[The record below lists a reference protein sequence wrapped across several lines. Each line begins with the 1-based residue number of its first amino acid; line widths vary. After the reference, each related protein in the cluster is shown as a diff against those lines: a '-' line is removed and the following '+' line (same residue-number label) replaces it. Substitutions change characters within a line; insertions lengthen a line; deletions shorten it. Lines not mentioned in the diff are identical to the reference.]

1 MPRLTILQ
9 IIVLFIKVGK
19 PSKQRLFLVLYDL
32 NKSPEAA
39 MKKILLFVSLLTA
52 SFALHAQPELK
63 GSPEELRH
71 FLHPSERIVSL
82 HGQAEEKA
90 YSDRAIIS
98 LVITTE
104 DKLLSNS
111 IASNSNLRKF
121 ITTQLTTAGINNDSI
136 KSSKFSTSPQYGWFG
151 KKPDSYKVV
160 NRMAVT
166 ITDESQLKNIATV
179 ADTKT
184 EIELADTAFEHS
196 KADEYKNKVKK
207 LALEKAMKQKAFY
220 ESSLGVTLTPVGFR
234 NSQIRFRGTQGANM
248 LEEIVVTASKR
259 SMGKMQD
266 MAYSRPATK
275 QTPSFDEIEYE
286 AEIYIDFKIETVDS
300 SK

>member
-1 MPRLTILQ
+1 MKNLT
-9 IIVLFIKVGK
+9 
-19 PSKQRLFLVLYDL
+19 LFLLICT
-32 NKSPEAA
+32 S
-39 MKKILLFVSLLTA
+39 
-52 SFALHAQPELK
+52 SFALATPELK
-63 GSPEELRH
+63 GSPEELRQ

-82 HGQAEEKA
+82 HGQAQEKA

-104 DKLLSNS
+104 DKQLSNS
-111 IASNSNLRKF
+111 IAANSSLREF
-121 ITTQLTTAGINNDSI
+121 ISEQLTSEGIDSDSI

-160 NRMAVT
+160 NRMAIT
-166 ITDESQLKNIATV
+166 INDESQLKTIATV
-179 ADTKT
+179 ADSKA
-184 EIELADTAFEHS
+184 EIELSDTAFEHS

-207 LALEKAMKQKAFY
+207 LALEKAMKQKVFY

-248 LEEIVVTASKR
+248 LEEIVVTATKR

-266 MAYSRPATK
+266 MALSRPTPK
-275 QTPSFDEIEYE
+275 QPSSFDEIEYE
-286 AEIYIDFKIETVDS
+286 AEIYIDFKIETVDG

>member
-1 MPRLTILQ
+1 MKNLT
-9 IIVLFIKVGK
+9 
-19 PSKQRLFLVLYDL
+19 LFLLICT
-32 NKSPEAA
+32 SSFFA
-39 MKKILLFVSLLTA
+39 MAT
-52 SFALHAQPELK
+52 PELK
-63 GSPEELRH
+63 GSPEELRQ

-104 DKLLSNS
+104 DKQLSNS
-111 IASNSNLRKF
+111 IAANSNLREF
-121 ITTQLTTAGINNDSI
+121 ISEQLTSEGIESDSI

-160 NRMAVT
+160 NRMAIT
-166 ITDESQLKNIATV
+166 INDESQLKTIATV
-179 ADTKT
+179 ADSKA
-184 EIELADTAFEHS
+184 EIELSDTAFEHS

-207 LALEKAMKQKAFY
+207 LALGKAMKQKAFY

-248 LEEIVVTASKR
+248 LEEIVVTATKR

-266 MAYSRPATK
+266 MALSRPTPK
-275 QTPSFDEIEYE
+275 QPSSFDEIEYE
-286 AEIYIDFKIETVDS
+286 AEIYIDFKIETVDG